1 VTNSLEKELE
11 VIIKITAKVN
21 DVNDV
26 FADISVTPAT
36 IISAIATC
44 SYICVIWFLD
54 LNKIM
59 SFSVGYIKKVSKRQS
74 TGLYRF
80 LIFIPEI

>member
-1 VTNSLEKELE
+1 MTNSLEKELA
-11 VIIKITAKVN
+11 VIMKITANVT

-26 FADISVTPAT
+26 FADMSVTPST
-36 IISAIATC
+36 IISAIAIC
-44 SYICVIWFLD
+44 SYICMIWFLD

-74 TGLYRF
+74 TDLYRS

>member
-1 VTNSLEKELE
+1 VTNSLKKELA
-11 VIIKITAKVN
+11 VIMKLTAKVN

-26 FADISVTPAT
+26 FANISVTPAT

-44 SYICVIWFLD
+44 SYICMIWFLD

-59 SFSVGYIKKVSKRQS
+59 SFSVGYRKKVSKRQK
-74 TGLYRF
+74 TDLYRF

>member
-1 VTNSLEKELE
+1 MTNSLEKELE

-44 SYICVIWFLD
+44 SYICMIWFLD
-54 LNKIM
+54 LNKII

-74 TGLYRF
+74 TDLCFY
-80 LIFIPEI
+80 IYT

>member
-1 VTNSLEKELE
+1 MTNNLEKEHA
-11 VIIKITAKVN
+11 VIMKITADVN
-21 DVNDV
+21 DVNEV
-26 FADISVTPAT
+26 SADISVTPAT

-44 SYICVIWFLD
+44 SNICMIWFLD

-59 SFSVGYIKKVSKRQS
+59 SFSVGYIKKVSKGQS
-74 TGLYRF
+74 TGLYRL